1 MRRLLTPDGLR
12 VLVARKLDSLRGGRR
27 DQCANGDLSN
37 LSGIGRFQAFID
49 RRDGFDDDIAVKV
62 YLDCQQGHDFTYLRV
77 VIDSAKYEF
86 SVNYIPRRN
95 EHEDRQGEEHDED
108 EISNF
113 LENHGMT
120 WRLCEDFDKASPG
133 DRRFQSFLAGMH
145 FLQLVKRC
153 IGCNTPMS
161 TPHSLCVQCDCETGS
176 VHARYPLRVP
186 KEHTKAGCDFE
197 FHALNLDKFGRCFVC
212 KQESAQQ
219 KPCGYDLHAWC
230 LDTLGFCP
238 TCGRRQERKQPIP
251 FCTPELHAMLVKQTG
266 RCFGC
271 TLAVLE

>member
-133 DRRFQSFLAGMH
+133 DRRFQSFLAG
-145 FLQLVKRC
+145 
-153 IGCNTPMS
+153 
-161 TPHSLCVQCDCETGS
+161 
-176 VHARYPLRVP
+176 
-186 KEHTKAGCDFE
+186 
-197 FHALNLDKFGRCFVC
+197 
-212 KQESAQQ
+212 
-219 KPCGYDLHAWC
+219 
-230 LDTLGFCP
+230 FCP

-266 RCFGC
+266 GKV
-271 TLAVLE
+271 ASKIDDV